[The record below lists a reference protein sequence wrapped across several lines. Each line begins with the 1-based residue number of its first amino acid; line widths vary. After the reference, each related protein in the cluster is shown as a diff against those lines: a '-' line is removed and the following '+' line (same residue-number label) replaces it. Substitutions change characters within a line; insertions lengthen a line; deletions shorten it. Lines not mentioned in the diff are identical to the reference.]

1 MLADRRANID
11 VQREAAAV
19 LERIGAESLH
29 LGARL
34 FAIERNR
41 RSRSTLVPRGSPKM
55 S

>member
-41 RSRSTLVPRGSPKM
+41 LLAKHVVPRGSPKM